1 MTKNFYIMQSAVES
15 MQSKLPCYTPLTNH
29 ATAVHTVPMVFA
41 SDCDTLREDRDS
53 HQRVCIAVMEERD
66 TLRTANQRL
75 EQEVSKLKAV
85 MANQS
90 ARQFVGHDDQRHIDD
105 LVAAGIR
112 ASDAEM
118 KRLEGEVARLK
129 GQIEGLKDTIAGAE
143 MWIRDVTDVVLFPL
157 SREVQGGL
165 GAEADGFGGHT
176 PELLRSIDAALRG
189 KGGG

>member
-1 MTKNFYIMQSAVES
+1 MVVVMSEVKPFIYAHELIDTVNGIGGIWLGCADEQSVKAAHIPGETGEDVIALYKS
-15 MQSKLPCYTPLTNH
+15 
-29 ATAVHTVPMVFA
+29 
-41 SDCDTLREDRDS
+41 SDYDTLREDRDS
-53 HQRVCIAVMEERD
+53 HQRVCIAVVEERD

-118 KRLEGEVARLK
+118 KRLEGEVANIKRLLAQAQ
-129 GQIEGLKDTIAGAE
+129 GMVNGATDQ
-143 MWIRDVTDVVLFPL
+143 WHDDV
-157 SREVQGGL
+157 R
-165 GAEADGFGGHT
+165 
-176 PELLRSIDAALRG
+176 AALRG
-189 KGGG
+189 KGGGE